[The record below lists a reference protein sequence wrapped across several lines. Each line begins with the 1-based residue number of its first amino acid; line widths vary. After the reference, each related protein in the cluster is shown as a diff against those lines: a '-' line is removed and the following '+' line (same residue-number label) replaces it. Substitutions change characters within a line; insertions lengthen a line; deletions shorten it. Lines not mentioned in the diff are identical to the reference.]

1 MKKQHMKKQHMKKYM
16 WAYGFIAPSLILIC
30 ILNLWPI
37 IQTFYLSLNEVKGF
51 QNPVFI
57 GLLNYKTLFHDSE
70 FWRSLFNT
78 CIYTIITVPVGVS
91 LSLLTAVFLNMS
103 IKAKSL
109 YRVLYFLPVISA
121 PAAVAMVWRWLYNS
135 EFGFINYFLSVFG
148 IQGPNWIADS
158 HTVLISVMIVG
169 IWSLVGY
176 NMVILLAG
184 LHDIPRSYYEAA
196 QIDGATSVKQFLHIT
211 VPLVSPTLFFV
222 VLTTMISSLQVF
234 DHIFMMLDSTNP
246 SLKSGE
252 SIVYLFYK
260 YTFANNNKGYGSAIA
275 TVLLFL
281 VLILTVVQMKV
292 QKKWVHYQ

>member
-1 MKKQHMKKQHMKKYM
+1 MKKQHMKKYM

-135 EFGFINYFLSVFG
+135 EFGFINYFLSVFR

-184 LHDIPRSYYEAA
+184 LRDIPRSYYEAA

>member
-1 MKKQHMKKQHMKKYM
+1 MKKQHMKKYM

-121 PAAVAMVWRWLYNS
+121 PSAVAMVWRWLYNS
-135 EFGFINYFLSVFG
+135 EFGFINYFLSVFR

-184 LHDIPRSYYEAA
+184 LQDIPRSYYEAA

>member
-1 MKKQHMKKQHMKKYM
+1 MKKQHMKKYM

-184 LHDIPRSYYEAA
+184 LQDIPRSYYEAA

-275 TVLLFL
+275 TVLLVL
-281 VLILTVVQMKV
+281 VLILTVIQMKV

>member
-1 MKKQHMKKQHMKKYM
+1 MKKQHMKKYM

-184 LHDIPRSYYEAA
+184 LQDIPRSYYEAA

-260 YTFANNNKGYGSAIA
+260 YMFANNNKGYGSAIA
-275 TVLLFL
+275 TVLLVL